1 MKNIYNQ
8 RLLEFASHLEQISN
22 HPERGVIGIVK
33 MIATEEKGNIHHE
46 VWIQYDVR
54 YQSWIFEE
62 LPECFDEWNY
72 SGKYGNPLWDYSD
85 SEEGTVASVI
95 DFFNISLDEF
105 SHLFDIDGF
114 QQTNRFGGF
123 KISDQ
128 SDGPDIA
135 KNIIELVKYRN

>member
-1 MKNIYNQ
+1 
-8 RLLEFASHLEQISN
+8 
-22 HPERGVIGIVK
+22 